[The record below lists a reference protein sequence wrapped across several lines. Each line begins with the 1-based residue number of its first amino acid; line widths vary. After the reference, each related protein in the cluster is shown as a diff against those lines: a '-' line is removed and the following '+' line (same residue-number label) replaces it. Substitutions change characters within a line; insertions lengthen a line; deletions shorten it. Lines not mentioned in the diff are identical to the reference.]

1 MTTIVRLDLNET
13 VEPSRLDRD
22 HLVRRAL
29 QTIKPLLEQGET
41 LVLLASSGQPIIAP
55 RDTIHKIRASNPSL
69 QFGPLATALATA
81 LDCSGEARLTSMPT
95 VQLPAYRISD
105 RCLLLE
111 NLRFDQRE
119 VTNDQVFGRQ
129 LAALGDR
136 YLIDDFRALATRSSS
151 LVSMVKAVPTRL
163 SDRVRVQL
171 GVLDSIRERPPRP
184 FCLAVGGN
192 QVARKFRLLRV
203 LADSVDTV
211 LVGGVVANTLLAA
224 NGIDVQRS
232 LTDHAE
238 LDHGKQLLSIL
249 DHRLVLP
256 IDFVWRAGR
265 IMDPGPK
272 SRVRFERALEP
283 AAAVLM
289 TGPFGVTNLQIESFV
304 QSTLAVA
311 DQATVRAGRMS
322 VAVGDDL
329 MQTLDDHRR
338 LDQFTHQIEGD
349 TAAIGYLA
357 GERLPALEALQ
368 SSRYAA
374 SPPVE

>member
-1 MTTIVRLDLNET
+1 
-13 VEPSRLDRD
+13 
-22 HLVRRAL
+22 
-29 QTIKPLLEQGET
+29 
-41 LVLLASSGQPIIAP
+41 
-55 RDTIHKIRASNPSL
+55 
-69 QFGPLATALATA
+69 
-81 LDCSGEARLTSMPT
+81 
-95 VQLPAYRISD
+95 
-105 RCLLLE
+105 
-111 NLRFDQRE
+111 
-119 VTNDQVFGRQ
+119 
-129 LAALGDR
+129 
-136 YLIDDFRALATRSSS
+136 
-151 LVSMVKAVPTRL
+151 
-163 SDRVRVQL
+163 
-171 GVLDSIRERPPRP
+171 
-184 FCLAVGGN
+184 
-192 QVARKFRLLRV
+192 V

-289 TGPFGVTNLQIESFV
+289 TGPFGVTNLQIETFV